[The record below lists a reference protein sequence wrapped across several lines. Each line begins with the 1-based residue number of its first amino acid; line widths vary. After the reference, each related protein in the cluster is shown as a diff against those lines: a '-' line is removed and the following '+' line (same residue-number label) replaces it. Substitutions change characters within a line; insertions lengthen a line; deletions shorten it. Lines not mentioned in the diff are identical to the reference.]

1 MGYDDRGEID
11 GALTERRVFG
21 NTDKFCCSNGNG
33 GDSNL
38 FEIELVNYQP

>member
-1 MGYDDRGEID
+1 MGDNDRGEID

-21 NTDKFCCSNGNG
+21 NADKFCCSYCNG

-38 FEIELVNYQP
+38 FEVELVNYQP

>member
-1 MGYDDRGEID
+1 MGDDDRGEID
-11 GALTERRVFG
+11 GALAERRVFG
-21 NTDKFCCSNGNG
+21 NADELCCSNGNC